1 MNEHDIVYFNNCKG
15 RHYVDIYGD
24 DAFYDLAETGPQRKQ
39 ARDLTVGQECVVA
52 SYADGGRILF
62 EWFSLTEERNMPD
75 EHGQPCRVL
84 FGDLLSE
91 ETKTKSAA
99 AKSRRYGAFF
109 NVNGH
114 FKRSSVVRGEVAD
127 RNRPRKTTKK
137 TTYVAEEVDP
147 ADGPFAEGALR
158 RITVNAIERN
168 GRARTACIKEQGT
181 KCCICRFDFGKVF
194 GPEAKGYIHVHHV
207 KPLAE
212 IEGPYEIDPQED
224 LRPVCPN
231 CHAMLHLKGVHR
243 SIDEVKSMRSSAGRK
258 R

>member
-1 MNEHDIVYFNNCKG
+1 MNEHDVVYFNNCKG
-15 RHYVDIYGD
+15 RKHVGIYGD
-24 DAFYDLAETGPQRKQ
+24 DAFYDLDETEPQKNQ
-39 ARDLTVGQECVVA
+39 ARDLSVGQECVVA
-52 SYADGGRILF
+52 SYGDKGNILF
-62 EWFSLTEERNMPD
+62 QWFALTEEKILPD

-91 ETKTKSAA
+91 ETKTKTAA

-109 NVNGH
+109 NINGH

-127 RNRPRKTTKK
+127 RNRPRTKMK
-137 TTYVAEEVDP
+137 KSTYVAEEVDP
-147 ADGPFAEGALR
+147 ADGPFPEGTLR

-168 GRARTACIKEQGT
+168 GRARTACIQQQGT
-181 KCCICRFDFGKVF
+181 TCCICGFDFGKEF

-207 KPLAE
+207 RPLAE
-212 IEGPYEIDPQED
+212 IEGPYEIDPQKD

-231 CHAMLHLKGVHR
+231 CHAVLHLKGVHR
-243 SIDEVKSMRSSAGRK
+243 AIEEVKSMRESARRK